1 MGNYN
6 IKNIMLGMGVGL
18 IISSMVNIS
27 IGNAELS
34 IEEIKKEAAK
44 HDLIVFTK
52 DDIFKKQTQNP
63 IPESAAS
70 EGKISISIESGM
82 SSENVADLLKENGLI
97 DDTRGF
103 LLKLEEIGMDKKLKI
118 GNYEIPKGLS
128 NEEIINIIIK

>member
-97 DDTRGF
+97 DDTRVF
-103 LLKLEEIGMDKKLKI
+103 FIKLEEMAWIRSLK
-118 GNYEIPKGLS
+118 
-128 NEEIINIIIK
+128 